1 MKILLAVVMSLSV
14 ASSVWAACD
23 ANTPGDCKAAGEKA
37 CTDAGHV
44 WKKAETGI
52 EVDCVKKVEKAASQ
66 DQTKACDQIVGSGG
80 VGAKAPT
87 AETPAGTAPSTGK
100 SK

>member
-23 ANTPGDCKAAGEKA
+23 ANTPSDCKAAGEKA

-52 EVDCVKKVEKAASQ
+52 EAGCVKKTETGASQ
-66 DQTKACDQIVGSGG
+66 TQTKACDQIVGNGG
-80 VGAKAPT
+80 VGAKAST
-87 AETPAGTAPSTGK
+87 ATTVDGAVKTDGK
-100 SK
+100 EK